1 MKKNTLTWILVIGAI
16 ALLGLWMMKGYNAMV
31 VEQENVENAWGQVE
45 ASYQHRMDLI
55 PSLAKSV
62 EAAVKGEMKEYTSVM
77 EARAKATQVVIDPS
91 NMTEEQLR
99 NFQQTQGELTQAL
112 NRLMVVAE
120 AYPELKASEQFN
132 GLRAQLEGV
141 ANRITV
147 ARKTFNDCAQVYNT
161 LIRRFPNNIVAGI
174 FGFTKRPYFEAEEGA
189 EKAPELNFNFD

>member
-1 MKKNTLTWILVIGAI
+1 
-16 ALLGLWMMKGYNAMV
+16 
-31 VEQENVENAWGQVE
+31 
-45 ASYQHRMDLI
+45 MDLI